1 MLDSFIKMKIVNGV
15 LTPSTKFDQRKYDL
29 FINAIPPKE
38 DLEVYIAYT
47 EGELGTLAQLAKI
60 HAMIREISDFTKQ
73 DFFLVKD
80 SIKEACGLYNISST
94 TPYTKTLKSF
104 GDCSIE
110 ELGTAIA
117 KCDEILGIIYAT
129 N

>member
-15 LTPSTKFDQRKYDL
+15 LTPATKFDQRKYDL

-38 DLEVYIAYT
+38 DLEVYITYT
-47 EGELGTLAQLAKI
+47 EGKLGTLSQLAKV
-60 HAMIREISDFTKQ
+60 HAMIHEISDFTKQ
-73 DFFLVKD
+73 DFFMVKD
-80 SIKEACGLYNISST
+80 TIKEACGLYNVTST

-117 KCDEILGIIYAT
+117 KCDEILGIVYAS